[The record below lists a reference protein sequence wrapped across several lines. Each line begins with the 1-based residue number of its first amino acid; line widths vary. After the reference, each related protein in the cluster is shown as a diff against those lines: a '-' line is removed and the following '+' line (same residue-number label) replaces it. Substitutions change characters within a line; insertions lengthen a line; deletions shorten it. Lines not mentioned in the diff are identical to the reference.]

1 MGSATKTAGGRA
13 PVFPR
18 VAWRSLGVRTRSAR
32 AGREKRL
39 RTAGV
44 PFPLGSVP
52 ALAPLARG
60 LWGPSMGPT
69 DPVNVLVAP

>member
-1 MGSATKTAGGRA
+1 M
-13 PVFPR
+13 FPR
-18 VAWRSLGVRTRSAR
+18 VAWRGVSVRPRSAR
-32 AGREKRL
+32 AGREKRH

-44 PFPLGSVP
+44 PFPLGSVS

-69 DPVNVLVAP
+69 DPLNVLVAP